1 MKKKIAF
8 YCSGNASRVFK
19 FYNEHSIVDYPMSF
33 VFYDGE
39 NYDIENK
46 LVETFGDIVF
56 SFRNSE
62 NLIGVKLSQK
72 VSSKILEKLTEL
84 KIDYLF
90 CFGDKILKSPLL
102 DNYENKIINFHPSIL
117 PSFPGLRAIDQALE
131 SSVQVLGN
139 TAHFLDKGVD
149 TGPIIM
155 QSVISRTAYNEYE
168 DVLQLQIPMIQTIW
182 NLLNEDKISIKDNKV
197 LIKVEK
203 NQKTFYS
210 I

>member
-8 YCSGNASRVFK
+8 YCSGNASRIFK

-39 NYDIENK
+39 NYAIEHK
-46 LVETFGDIVF
+46 LVETFGDKVF
-56 SFRNSE
+56 SFRNNE
-62 NLIGVKLSQK
+62 NLTGVKLSQK
-72 VSSKILEKLTEL
+72 ISSKISEKLTEL

-102 DNYENKIINFHPSIL
+102 DHYKNRVINFHPSIL
-117 PSFPGLRAIDQALE
+117 PSFPGLKAIDQALE

-139 TAHFLDKGVD
+139 TAHFIDKGVD

-155 QSVISRTAYNEYE
+155 QSVISRNIYNEYE
-168 DVLQLQIPMIQTIW
+168 DVLQLQIPMMQTIW
-182 NLLNEDKISIKDNKV
+182 NLLNEDKISIENNKV
-197 LIKVEK
+197 FIKAEK
-203 NQKTFYS
+203 NQNAFYS